1 MGHRKA
7 ANDYFANQR
16 TKHQFSFEW
25 DQRWRG
31 AHNGKTTPSTI
42 ASAAANK
49 QNVMA
54 EQIQLLQSTLPKL
67 SLSEWHD
74 AEEEVAIEAEVE
86 PKQSM

>member
-1 MGHRKA
+1 
-7 ANDYFANQR
+7 
-16 TKHQFSFEW
+16 
-25 DQRWRG
+25 
-31 AHNGKTTPSTI
+31 
-42 ASAAANK
+42 
-49 QNVMA
+49 MA